1 MKSILLS
8 RYRGKSMNKDKSN
21 NTEFKVTVTL
31 LSPLQLSG
39 GQAVVNVDVDMLV
52 DSMGIP
58 YIPAKR
64 FRGVLYESALEVIEM
79 VETTEDGHGHKVL
92 NRNVLDELFNRG
104 DEESNVV
111 LEIEDL
117 YIKGYDSLKE
127 ELELLHKAF
136 PSVVTKK
143 SIRNA
148 YTTLRYETAIDETT
162 GVVKDGSLRTIRVM
176 DREDQVFEGHI
187 TIHNDNETENEI
199 YKHLLVVALQNT
211 KNIGYKRNRGFGRIQ
226 CTMGIDIDAQK
237 VLVDEVLNK
246 K

>member
-1 MKSILLS
+1 
-8 RYRGKSMNKDKSN
+8 MNKDKSK
-21 NTEFKVTVTL
+21 NTEFNVTVTL

-39 GQAVVNVDVDMLV
+39 GQADVNVDVDMLV

-58 YIPAKR
+58 FIPAKR

-79 VETTEDGHGHKVL
+79 VETSKDGVGHEVL

-111 LEIEDL
+111 LGVDDL
-117 YIKGYDSLKE
+117 HIKGYDSLKQ
-127 ELELLHKAF
+127 ELELLHKVF

-162 GVVKDGSLRTIRVM
+162 EVVKDGSLRTIRVM
-176 DREDQVFEGHI
+176 DREDQVFEGCI
-187 TIHNDNETENEI
+187 TIHNGTT
-199 YKHLLVVALQNT
+199 KHAYLLAVALQNT

-226 CTMGIDIDAQK
+226 CTTDGQEE
-237 VLVDEVLNK
+237 LVTRALGME
-246 K
+246 

>member
-1 MKSILLS
+1 
-8 RYRGKSMNKDKSN
+8 MNKDKSI
-21 NTEFKVTVTL
+21 KVTVTL

-39 GQAVVNVDVDMLV
+39 GQADVNVDVDMLV

-79 VETTEDGHGHKVL
+79 VESTEDREKCKSL

-104 DEESNVV
+104 HEESDVV
-111 LEIEDL
+111 LEVEDL

-187 TIHNDNETENEI
+187 TIHNGNENYTR
-199 YKHLLVVALQNT
+199 LLAVALQNT

-226 CTMGIDIDAQK
+226 CTMDGQED
-237 VLVDEVLNK
+237 LVNRALGME
-246 K
+246 

>member
-1 MKSILLS
+1 M
-8 RYRGKSMNKDKSN
+8 SMNTEKSK
-21 NTEFKVTVTL
+21 KVEHKVKHEVTITL

-39 GQAVVNVDVDMLV
+39 GQADVNVDVDMLV

-79 VETTEDGHGHKVL
+79 VETANTGVEHPVL
-92 NRNVLDELFNRG
+92 NRRLLNELFNRG
-104 DEESNVV
+104 TEESHVA
-111 LEIEDL
+111 LEVDDFHIE
-117 YIKGYDSLKE
+117 GYESLKQE
-127 ELELLHKAF
+127 IELLHTAF

-148 YTTLRYETAIDETT
+148 YTSLRYETAIDETT

-176 DREDQVFEGHI
+176 DREDQVFEGCI
-187 TIHNDNETENEI
+187 FIHNGNENHES
-199 YKHLLVVALQNT
+199 LLAVALQNT
-211 KNIGYKRNRGFGRIQ
+211 KYIGYKRNRGFGRIQ

-237 VLVDEVLNK
+237 ALVNEVLNK